1 MTPDVPRGSGDR
13 PPDVPRG
20 SEDRPPD
27 VVVLGATGSIGSQTI
42 EVASALGLRI
52 TALGARSP
60 SAKLADLA
68 VAHPEARVL
77 VAGGAADERA
87 EFEQRV
93 GRPVEF
99 GADAVVDGARAPGAV
114 VVNGIVGAA
123 GLRATIAGL
132 ESGNRVALAN
142 KESLVAG
149 GPVVKAALSEH
160 GGELIPV
167 DSEHSALLQ
176 CLAGEPPES
185 VARLILTASGGPFR
199 GRPVE
204 SLAEVTPHE
213 ALAHP
218 TWDMGPRI
226 TVDSATLFNKGLEV
240 IEAHHLFDVDYDRI
254 TVLVHPQSILH
265 SAVEFVDGSWKGHLG
280 HPDMRIPIQYALT
293 APERAPSPARPFD
306 LAGMDL
312 TFETPDIESFPAI
325 ALAYAAGR
333 EGGSSPAVLNAAD
346 EVAVAAF
353 LDHRLGFLGI
363 AEVVAAT
370 LEAAEWRPVQ
380 TVDDVIEAD
389 REGREIAAS
398 FIAGAC

>member
-1 MTPDVPRGSGDR
+1 M
-13 PPDVPRG
+13 
-20 SEDRPPD
+20 
-27 VVVLGATGSIGSQTI
+27 
-42 EVASALGLRI
+42 
-52 TALGARSP
+52 
-60 SAKLADLA
+60 ADLA
-68 VAHPEARVL
+68 VAHPTARVL
-77 VAGGAADERA
+77 VAGGSTEERE
-87 EFEQRV
+87 EFQQRV

-99 GADAVVDGARAPGAV
+99 GADAVVDGARTPGAV

-123 GLRATIAGL
+123 GLRATVAGL

-149 GPVVKAALSEH
+149 GPVVKRVLAEN

-176 CLAGEPPES
+176 CLAGEPKES
-185 VARLILTASGGPFR
+185 VSRLILTASGGPFR
-199 GRPVE
+199 GRSSE
-204 SLAEVTPHE
+204 SLAEVTPEE

-226 TVDSATLFNKGLEV
+226 TIDSATLFNKGLEV

-254 TVLVHPQSILH
+254 SVLVHPQSILH

-293 APERAPSPARPFD
+293 SPGRAPSRARPFD
-306 LAGMDL
+306 LAGLDL
-312 TFETPDIESFPAI
+312 TFEEPDEVSFPAI
-325 ALAYAAGR
+325 GLAFAAGR

-353 LDHRLGFLGI
+353 LDRRLGFLGI
-363 AEVVAAT
+363 AEVVSAT
-370 LEAAEWRPVQ
+370 LQTADWRPLE
-380 TVDDVIEAD
+380 TVEDVIAAD

-398 FIAGAC
+398 FVAGAC

>member
-1 MTPDVPRGSGDR
+1 M
-13 PPDVPRG
+13 
-20 SEDRPPD
+20 
-27 VVVLGATGSIGSQTI
+27 
-42 EVASALGLRI
+42 EVASGLGLRI
-52 TALGARSP
+52 AALGARSP

-68 VAHPEARVL
+68 AAHPGARIL
-77 VAGGAADERA
+77 VAGGSAEERA
-87 EFEQRV
+87 EFAQRV

-99 GADAVVDGARAPGAV
+99 GADAVVDGARTPGAI

-123 GLRATIAGL
+123 GLRATVAGL

-149 GPVVKAALSEH
+149 GPVVKKALSEH

-176 CLAGEPPES
+176 CLAGEPPEA

-199 GRPVE
+199 GRSVE
-204 SLAEVTPHE
+204 TLAEVTPAE

-218 TWDMGPRI
+218 TWDMGDRI
-226 TVDSATLFNKGLEV
+226 TIDSATLFNKGLEV
-240 IEAHHLFDVDYDRI
+240 IEAHQLFDVDYDRI
-254 TVLVHPQSILH
+254 VVLVHPQSILH

-306 LAGMDL
+306 LAGLDL
-312 TFETPDIESFPAI
+312 TFETPDTESFPAI
-325 ALAYAAGR
+325 GLAYAAGR

-353 LDHRLGFLGI
+353 LDRRLGFLGI

-370 LEAAEWRPVQ
+370 LEAAEWRPLD
-380 TVDDVIEAD
+380 TVDDVVDAD